1 MTRYAYCS
9 VCKNEIDNPM
19 RKPLETFQKV
29 IWIIAIVATLGGAAI
44 IFAIYYLNRPK
55 TRCPTCLSQLKFSK
69 EPFEK
74 EEEKEEEIIPSTPK
88 EKILKKAGKKV
99 KPRKKEE
106 EVQIIEETEEEV
118 PSDKTFCPYCGEDVS
133 PSDIKCPYC
142 HSTLKAPYEKE

>member
-9 VCKNEIDNPM
+9 VCKKEINNPV

-44 IFAIYYLNRPK
+44 IFAIYYVNRAK
-55 TRCPTCLSQLKFSK
+55 THCPTCLSQLKFSK

-74 EEEKEEEIIPSTPK
+74 EEEELTPSTPK
-88 EKILKKAGKKV
+88 EKILKKAGKKI
-99 KPRKKEE
+99 KARKKEG
-106 EVQIIEETEEEV
+106 EVKIIEETEKEV
-118 PSDKTFCPYCGEDVS
+118 PTDKTFCPYCGEDVS
-133 PSDIKCPYC
+133 LSDIKCPYC